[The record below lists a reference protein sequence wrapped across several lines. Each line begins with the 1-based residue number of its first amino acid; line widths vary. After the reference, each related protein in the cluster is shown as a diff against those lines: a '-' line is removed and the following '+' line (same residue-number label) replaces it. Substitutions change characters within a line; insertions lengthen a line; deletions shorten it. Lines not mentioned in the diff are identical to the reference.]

1 MSYRSWGNSKR
12 QTVKANLIG
21 KTNRV
26 RSVTIHKGDVVLTVK
41 RSEVLSLLTVLIT
54 LGLK

>member
-1 MSYRSWGNSKR
+1 MSYKSWGSNKR

-26 RSVTIHKGDVVLTVK
+26 RGVAIRKGDIVLTVK
-41 RSEVLSLLTVLIT
+41 RSEVLSLLTALIT